1 MSQINQITECHI
13 VYQNGRPL
21 VKIYDSFDKILS
33 FLDKKFKSRKY
44 WQQNLIVRIYKVE
57 KKINKKI
64 SLDISILNN
73 KGINRKENKC
83 NWTVSFY
90 HKKKSL
96 SIQARLWDRKIQ
108 MKTIYVIW
116 DEIRSL
122 CKFDLD
128 KEINN
133 IEFEVSNSS
142 GVQTQH
148 SKLVEFFSK
157 KENCNKL
164 LKYSDITKKMTKL
177 NLGMV
182 GRGIEGERPR
192 EFRYSMGYQFITND
206 KDKSIPSR
214 FCKVLSPFPT
224 KNRNERR
231 AAIADL
237 EKKDWTETLEILKK
251 NKKRLRCFFCGR
263 FEGEKNRIGQKTIFQ
278 KGHLKSHL
286 SEGDTS
292 KENIIEQC
300 QYCNTFLSNYFD
312 FEPET
317 LKVLI
322 NAEKAVEK
330 ANKKT
335 KIKILE
341 NLLNKQIDKKD
352 LKKILNDVF
361 K

>member
-1 MSQINQITECHI
+1 MSNQIIEYYI
-13 VYQNGRPL
+13 IYQNGRPL
-21 VKIYDSFDKILS
+21 EKINTSFDKTLS
-33 FLDKKFKSRKY
+33 YLDKKFKSRKY
-44 WQQNLIVRIYKVE
+44 WQENLIIRIYKVE
-57 KKINKKI
+57 KKSNKKI

-73 KGINRKENKC
+73 KGISRKEKEC
-83 NWTVSFY
+83 NWTVNFD

-96 SIQARLWDRKIQ
+96 NIQARLWDRKQQ

-122 CKFDLD
+122 CEFDLD

-133 IEFEVSNSS
+133 IEFKVTNSS

-148 SKLVEFFSK
+148 SRLVEFFSR
-157 KENCNKL
+157 KENCNKI
-164 LKYSDITKKMTKL
+164 LKYSDVTEKMKKL
-177 NLGMV
+177 DLSMV

-206 KDKSIPSR
+206 KDKSIPSK
-214 FCKVLSPFPT
+214 FCKVISPFPT
-224 KNRNERR
+224 KERNERR

-251 NKKRLRCFFCGR
+251 NVKRLRCFYCGR

-278 KGHLKSHL
+278 KGHLKTHFSG
-286 SEGDTS
+286 GDTS

-330 ANKKT
+330 ADKKT
-335 KIKILE
+335 KINILK
-341 NLLNKQIDKKD
+341 NLLNKQIDKND
-352 LKKILNDVF
+352 IKKILNDVL